1 MLLLRIGG
9 QSAHIGGIDV
19 PDHVRVVRRAHL
31 LTICRDVLQL
41 VNHLLGSL
49 LANQWEITKAAM
61 PHRRLEA
68 CHRRAQLVG
77 NPIRYLYGGILLSLL
92 LAITGKPL
100 LLLLLLVFL
109 ALRLLVFLALPLL
122 VFLAFFFFLRLLVEL
137 DSLELDDDVSDG
149 TDAVS
154 RPAAADEAA
163 PSSGVGFNRLADDFF
178 ASSTF
183 SRPWPLTPR
192 LPAE

>member
-1 MLLLRIGG
+1 
-9 QSAHIGGIDV
+9 
-19 PDHVRVVRRAHL
+19 
-31 LTICRDVLQL
+31 
-41 VNHLLGSL
+41 

-77 NPIRYLYGGILLSLL
+77 NPIRYLYGGILLFLHPPIRRSL

-100 LLLLLLVFL
+100 LLRLGILLLVFL

-122 VFLAFFFFLRLLVEL
+122 VFLAFFFFFLRLLVEL

-163 PSSGVGFNRLADDFF
+163 PASGVGFNRLADDFF